1 FSRHFGGGF
10 FKFDI
15 SERLQPDR
23 ANVIALHIRD
33 YAGQPWRAWLL
44 TYDADQALDAVWE
57 YRAGVSATWSPHAE
71 PMAPRPAFFRTRF
84 AYDPALHGLGPFK
97 LSLGSLRKGHLW
109 LNGRSLG
116 RYWQIGPQE
125 FYKAP
130 ASWLAAANELVIFE
144 EEDGT
149 PAGARLW
156 PETAVAAREWRARV
170 E

>member
-1 FSRHFGGGF
+1 
-10 FKFDI
+10 
-15 SERLQPDR
+15 
-23 ANVIALHIRD
+23 
-33 YAGQPWRAWLL
+33 
-44 TYDADQALDAVWE
+44 ALDAVWE
-57 YRAGVSATWSPHAE
+57 YRSGVHPAVFAGTGVPGSARARADE
-71 PMAPRPAFFRTRF
+71 PAASSALLAGGSSERPPRPVFFRTRF
-84 AYDPALHGLGPFK
+84 AYDPTLHGLGPFK

-130 ASWLAAANELVIFE
+130 ASWRAAVNELVIFE
-144 EEDGT
+144 EEDDT